1 MKGSDT
7 STKTRAKPRCMESN
21 DFLNKMNNRY
31 IKWFA
36 LAFGAV
42 TTLVHAEE
50 PPRMV
55 PAESLV
61 VPEGLEVKVWA
72 TTPLLHNPTNMD
84 IDYLGRVWVAQGVNY
99 RMFRNSALSP
109 KEEKGDK
116 IVVLTDTDAD
126 GKADKSH
133 TFVQEP
139 ELVAPLGIAVIDNK
153 IVVSQPPSIIVY
165 TDVDRNAVF
174 DPKVDKREILIGGF
188 GGRDHD
194 HSLHAVTAGP
204 SGQWYFNVGNA
215 GTHVVTDKDG
225 WTLRVG
231 SSYNGGSPSV
241 TDPGPNQGGRPG
253 LESDDG
259 HVYVGS
265 VALRMNPDGSGLRPI
280 GHNMRNSYEETV
292 TSFGDVFQNDNDDP
306 PACRTTWLM
315 EYGNLGY
322 ASDDGA
328 RKWQAE
334 RRPGQPARIAEWRQ
348 EDPGT
353 IPAGDVYGTGSP
365 TGIAYYENGGLG
377 DGYEGMLLSCEA
389 LRNVVYGYFP
399 KPNGAGFK
407 LERFDFLRSKSAS
420 EFDSDGESKAEA
432 ATWFRPSDVTV
443 GPDGAIYVADWFD
456 ARVGGHRMSDPLM
469 AGTIYRI
476 APKGKKLEAP
486 KINIETKEGQLA
498 ALQSPTNNVRNIG
511 FTRLKAS
518 GKSSVPEV
526 KKLLSDEN
534 PYIQARSVWL
544 LAQLGEEGIAEVE
557 KILKSENPQMRIVA
571 FRALRFA
578 QSGILR
584 HAAKLAKDPSP
595 AVRREVALALRDV
608 PLPKCRNI
616 ILELAKRYDSNDR
629 WYLEAL
635 GTACAKKE
643 DRIYPL
649 LLKEL
654 GDADSTK
661 WSDRFAEIAWRLHP
675 KRSSIAFRNRAMDK
689 SLTARE
695 RKDALTALAYIP
707 TKGAAMA
714 MVYLAEKGS
723 EDVRKLAQW
732 WLHNRSGHMW
742 SEWADQMKGLNKK
755 PDELKPDKDY
765 IAPVTGP
772 DVSKITV
779 KEVLALEGDPIRGKA
794 SVARCYMCHQIGGT
808 GVDFGPELEG
818 WGKGNSKEVIATA
831 LVEPDKD
838 IAHGFE
844 ATEIVTKDGKTI
856 QGFVLFAGGSY
867 ILKVFGGGEVN
878 IPRKLIQ
885 SKKPMEHSLMMSA
898 GQLGMS
904 AQEVAD
910 IVAYL
915 RADAPPPAKKPEP
928 QEPEA
933 SLTGKKKIL
942 FIAGNT
948 KHRHGVHEYRAGSIL
963 LANALNESG
972 LPVEAKVQ
980 WYGWPEDESIF
991 DGVDTC
997 VIYADSGGQFGEKYA
1012 FLDRK
1017 VQNGMGVMFMH
1028 YGVHPTKEVGE
1039 TYYKKWIGGYYD
1051 DAFSVNPSWIADL
1064 KPKSGHPIA
1073 RGLASPF
1080 KTYDELYWNLNFDSG
1095 NPQVYPL
1102 VTAIPNRQNMV
1113 RYGSSKFWNI
1123 LAAQKLGTEQAIIW
1137 CRDPEKGA
1145 RGAGFVGGHYHK
1157 NWAIDDYRQMILN
1170 TITWVSRVEVPEGG
1184 VPSKTVTKA
1193 MLNENLNRPDYP
1205 EEVELPTPDLL
1216 TQPAGK
1222 YPQLGPDG
1230 RMPPRK
1236 PRKPKAPKKATAQ

>member
-1 MKGSDT
+1 M
-7 STKTRAKPRCMESN
+7 SN
-21 DFLNKMNNRY
+21 QLMN
-31 IKWFA
+31 WPVPA
-36 LAFGAV
+36 LLAACTIV
-42 TTLVHAEE
+42 NAQE
-50 PPRMV
+50 PPRIV
-55 PAESLV
+55 PAGSLV
-61 VPEGLEVKVWA
+61 VPEGLEVTVFA
-72 TTPLLHNPTNMD
+72 TTPMLHNPTNMD
-84 IDYLGRVWVAQGVNY
+84 IDYQGRVWVAQGVNY
-99 RMFRNSALSP
+99 RMFRNSGLAP
-109 KEEKGDK
+109 KDQQGDK
-116 IVVLTDTDAD
+116 IVVLTDMDGD

-139 ELVAPLGIAVIDNK
+139 ALVAPLGIAVIDNK
-153 IVVSQPPSIIVY
+153 VVVSQPPSIIVY
-165 TDVDRNAVF
+165 TDVDRDAVF
-174 DPKVDKREILIGGF
+174 DPKVDKREILITGF

-194 HSLHAVTAGP
+194 HSLHAVKAGP

-215 GTHVVTDKDG
+215 GTHIVTDKDG
-225 WTLRVG
+225 WTLRAG

-241 TDPGPNQGGRPG
+241 TDEGPNQGGQPG

-365 TGIAYYENGGLG
+365 TGIAFYENGSLG
-377 DGYEGMLLSCEA
+377 EGYEGMLLSCEA

-399 KPNGAGFK
+399 KPQGAGFK
-407 LERFDFLRSKSAS
+407 LERFDFLRSKRAG
-420 EFDSDGESKAEA
+420 EFGADGEAKAEA

-443 GPDGAIYVADWFD
+443 GPDGAVYVADWFD

-476 APKGKKLEAP
+476 APKGKKLEVP
-486 KINIETKEGQLA
+486 RLKIDTEEGQLA
-498 ALQSPTNNVRNIG
+498 ALKSPATNVRNIG
-511 FTRLKAS
+511 FTRFKEGGKTGLPKVSGLLKN
-518 GKSSVPEV
+518 P
-526 KKLLSDEN
+526 N
-534 PYIQARSVWL
+534 PYIRARAVWL
-544 LAQLGEEGIAEVE
+544 LAQLGKEGIAEVE
-557 KILKSENPQMRIVA
+557 KLLAAEDPQMRIVA
-571 FRALRFA
+571 FRALRFVE
-578 QSGILR
+578 SRMLE
-584 HAAKLAKDPSP
+584 HAASLAKDPSP

-608 PLPKCRNI
+608 PFAKCLTI
-616 ILELAKRYDSNDR
+616 LLELARQYVPGDR

-643 DRIYPL
+643 DQIYPL

-654 GDADSTK
+654 GHEDSTK
-661 WSDRFAEIAWRLHP
+661 WSDRFAEIAWRLHS

-689 SLTARE
+689 SLAAKD

-714 MVYLAEKGS
+714 MVYLADKGQ

-732 WLHNRSGHMW
+732 WLHNRSSHMW
-742 SEWADQMKGLNKK
+742 SEWADQMKGLNQK

-779 KEVLALEGDPIRGKA
+779 KEVLGLEGDPIRGKA
-794 SVARCYMCHQIGGT
+794 AVARCYMCHQIAGT

-831 LVEPDKD
+831 IIDPNKD

-844 ATEIVTKDGKTI
+844 ASEIVTMDGKTI

-878 IPRKLIQ
+878 IPRKLIK
-885 SKKPMEHSLMMSA
+885 SIKPLDRSLMMSA
-898 GQLGMS
+898 GQLGLS
-904 AQEVAD
+904 AKEVAD

-915 RADAPPPAKKPEP
+915 RADAHGGKQPEVSV
-928 QEPEA
+928 E
-933 SLTGKKKIL
+933 GKKKVL

-948 KHRHGVHEYRAGSIL
+948 QHRHGFHEYRAGSIL

-972 LPVEAKVQ
+972 LPVEAKVY

-991 DGVDTC
+991 DGVDAC
-997 VIYADSGGQFGEKYA
+997 VIYADNGGQFGEKYA
-1012 FLDRK
+1012 FLDNK
-1017 VQNGMGVMFMH
+1017 VQNGMGILFMH

-1039 TYYKKWIGGYYD
+1039 AYFKKWIGGYFD
-1051 DAFSVNPSWIADL
+1051 DAFSVNPSWVAEM
-1064 KPKSGHPIA
+1064 KPKAGHPIA
-1073 RGLASPF
+1073 RGLPSSF
-1080 KTYDELYWNLNFDSG
+1080 QTFDELYWNLNFDSK

-1102 VTAIPNRQNMV
+1102 VSAIPNKQNMV
-1113 RYGSSKFWNI
+1113 RYGSSKFWNQ
-1123 LAAQKLGTEQAIIW
+1123 LAAKKLGTEQAIIW

-1145 RGAGFVGGHYHK
+1145 RGAGFVGGHYHR
-1157 NWAIDDYRQMILN
+1157 NWAIDNYRKMALN
-1170 TITWVSRVEVPEGG
+1170 TIAWVTRMEVPENG
-1184 VPSKTVTKA
+1184 VPSKAVTKA

-1205 EEVELPTPDLL
+1205 EEVELPTADLL
-1216 TQPAGK
+1216 SRPPGK
-1222 YPQLGPDG
+1222 YPELGADG
-1230 RMPPRK
+1230 RMPPKK
-1236 PRKPKAPKKATAQ
+1236 PRKPK